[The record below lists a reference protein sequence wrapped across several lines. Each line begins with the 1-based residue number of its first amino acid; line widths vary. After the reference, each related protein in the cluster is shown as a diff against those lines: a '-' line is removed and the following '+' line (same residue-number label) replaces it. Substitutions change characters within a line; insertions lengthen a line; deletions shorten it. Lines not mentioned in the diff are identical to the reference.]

1 MEPVPQRIRPRR
13 AAMIEITD
21 QIAIDP
27 REIQEVFLRASGPGG
42 QNVNKVSTA
51 VQLRF
56 DLRGSPSLPEDLRA
70 RAEHLAGRRLT
81 KDGVIVI
88 TAARYRSQEQNRDDA
103 LARLTGLLKEAA
115 RPPPARKPTRPT
127 PGSRTRRLEAKTR
140 RGALK
145 KLRSG
150 KPAEE

>member
-1 MEPVPQRIRPRR
+1 
-13 AAMIEITD
+13 MIEITD

-27 REIQEVFLRASGPGG
+27 SEIEETFVRASGPGG

-56 DLRGSPSLPEDLRA
+56 DLRRSPSLPDDLRA
-70 RAEHLAGRRLT
+70 RAARLAGRRLT

-103 LARLTGLLKEAA
+103 LARLTSLLKKAA
-115 RPPPARKPTRPT
+115 RPPVARKPTRPT
-127 PGSRTRRLEAKTR
+127 PGSRARRLETKVR

-150 KPAEE
+150 RPAEE